1 MSESYEMMFILRPD
15 LSEERV
21 SQEIQKYQD
30 LFTEY
35 SAKNIQVRN
44 LGKRR
49 LAYPIEKYQD
59 GIYIQLNFQGDGQ
72 QIAPV
77 ERVMRLSEEVIRYL
91 TLKLKQDYALPAE
104 AEATQADAESPSE
117 ARETTPV
124 ETETIAS

>member
-21 SQEIQKYQD
+21 SQEIQKYRD
-30 LFTEY
+30 LFAEY
-35 SAKNIQVRN
+35 SAKNIQVQN

-49 LAYPIEKYQD
+49 LAYSIEKYQD

-72 QIAPV
+72 QVAPV
-77 ERVMRLSEEVIRYL
+77 ERAMRLSEEVIRYL

-104 AEATQADAESPSE
+104 AEAAQAVVESPSE
-117 ARETTPV
+117 ATEATPV